1 MKKFRPTRTYIG
13 FVAYQYCS
21 ELGMAPRPATAP
33 ATPALD
39 FITQGPPMSFPTTA
53 TLPEDETMTGEPAVV
68 DFMLGQLSRK
78 TPARPA
84 PLIEDEASNDA
95 TIEKHGERAVA
106 NARLRR
112 LMAERLITAR
122 GLSGL
127 GQGQAAKVLG
137 LGNQTQL
144 ALYERADRL
153 PTHVALLELS
163 RLYGCSIDFLYGI
176 SQDPDRDGASA
187 ARNAEVSRVQGL
199 LEANA
204 RAVAGVLLDGIRV
217 DSSANIRA
225 THVLATVADLC
236 DGLDRFYASN
246 QDLFDEARGGALM
259 LRRCR
264 EARESL
270 EKVVGLLDAADRR
283 TEHALLA
290 AREAMAR
297 A

>member
-1 MKKFRPTRTYIG
+1 
-13 FVAYQYCS
+13 
-21 ELGMAPRPATAP
+21 
-33 ATPALD
+33 
-39 FITQGPPMSFPTTA
+39 MSFPTTA

-84 PLIEDEASNDA
+84 PPIEDEASNDA

-153 PTHVALLELS
+153 PTHVAMLELS

-246 QDLFDEARGGALM
+246 QELFDEARGGALM

-283 TEHALLA
+283 TEHALLT

>member
-1 MKKFRPTRTYIG
+1 
-13 FVAYQYCS
+13 
-21 ELGMAPRPATAP
+21 
-33 ATPALD
+33 
-39 FITQGPPMSFPTTA
+39 MSFPTTA